1 MDQRD
6 VLETD
11 IRVTVLGE
19 KGKYTFDWVDR
30 EKRIL
35 EYNIQDSD
43 FDDYTD
49 EVENLLI
56 QQGMSID
63 KNNNKNEPNEDSQ
76 ETSVESEQNKD
87 DSFDPVSVNEQDQS
101 ANESNSN
108 SSSDHNLNNSDS
120 NINKNHNK
128 NDLNNSTEKDG
139 EIFSFIV
146 RMSDAQAR
154 REVIDQIRDK
164 YPNSSNKLELTG
176 PYEVE
181 YKITSDDELELINV
195 TDLGINQDTK

>member
-19 KGKYTFDWVDR
+19 TGKYTFDWVDR

-63 KNNNKNEPNEDSQ
+63 KDNKNKIEEDTQDNS
-76 ETSVESEQNKD
+76 TESKEYEDN
-87 DSFDPVSVNEQDQS
+87 SFDPVSENNQPQSVNEPD
-101 ANESNSN
+101 AD
-108 SSSDHNLNNSDS
+108 SSSDHNLNNTNSNTSD
-120 NINKNHNK
+120 KNHNK
-128 NDLNNSTEKDG
+128 NDLNNTTKKDG

-164 YPNSSNKLELTG
+164 YPNSSDKLELTG